1 MLCGGKHL
9 LNIMGHHFTMVKL
22 GNVINTLL
30 VLLLIVSHF
39 TLLCVIV
46 YHVWQIFSPSN
57 STTQSASSIRSPM
70 SLSSSTCSSP
80 GSSSPVG
87 STGQKFCVCKAQ
99 LTPTQHGD
107 IQCDLCRQTFH
118 SMCVGQAPNV
128 PYTCEPC
135 KQKHNSARSSC
146 LCGKCDDDIK
156 QNWISCDVCQT
167 WYHQKCVGIDERA
180 EQQEYICPKVLLTVV

>member
-1 MLCGGKHL
+1 MCVLGW
-9 LNIMGHHFTMVKL
+9 HFTMVKL
-22 GNVINTLL
+22 GNVINTLSYFIL
-30 VLLLIVSHF
+30 
-39 TLLCVIV
+39 TLSPHTRVIV
-46 YHVWQIFSPSN
+46 YHVWQIFSPST
-57 STTQSASSIRSPM
+57 SSSIRSPV
-70 SLSSSTCSSP
+70 SLSSCSSP
-80 GSSSPVG
+80 GSPSVTP
-87 STGQKFCVCKAQ
+87 TGQKFCVCKAH

-107 IQCDLCRQTFH
+107 VQCDLCRNTFH
-118 SMCVGQAPNV
+118 SMCVGVATNV

-180 EQQEYICPKVLLTVV
+180 EQQEYICPKVFNPHASLVD